1 MPDIVYSGGSILIK
15 GYDGNIPE
23 DLAVFDHRIA
33 CYRSLGVNYPRIL
46 SFFRDAG
53 IDAVDRVMDRK
64 HLNLNGRISLR
75 PYQLQALEEWKKYGM
90 RGTVVLPTAA
100 GKTHIGMAAI
110 QAVSERALILVPT
123 IDLLSQ
129 WKKRIQE
136 TFGVEPGQIGGG
148 EHDERDITVST
159 YDSAYLMAEKYGNR
173 FSLIIAD
180 EVHHLASEKLR
191 MIPLMYTA
199 PFRMGLTATYER
211 TDGLQKVLEQIMGG
225 KIFELG
231 YEEIDEYL
239 ADYTIARIPIELSD
253 EEYADYQRY
262 HEIFVSYL
270 RRHRMVMRGP
280 WDFEKFIRSSWTPEG
295 REALIAWRK
304 SREIA
309 FNSRGKMEMIR
320 TILSKHRGEKT
331 LIFAEDTETA
341 YTISKEFLIPAIT
354 YLTDKEEREKIP
366 AMFREGRITA
376 IATSRVLDEGVDFPD
391 ASVAIV
397 VSGSGSMRQFRQ
409 RLGRILRPSAGKKAV
424 MYELVTAETSEFG
437 VSRRR
442 RKGVPGRT
450 DGGT

>member
-1 MPDIVYSGGSILIK
+1 MPILSYSGGSILIK
-15 GYDGNIPE
+15 DFDGRIPE
-23 DLAVFDHRIA
+23 DLATYDNRIS
-33 CYRSLGVNYPRIL
+33 CYRSLGVNYPRIITFL
-46 SFFRDAG
+46 RESGVKFEDH
-53 IDAVDRVMDRK
+53 VMERK
-64 HLNLNGRISLR
+64 RIELNGKISLR
-75 PYQLQALEEWKKYGM
+75 PYQSQALEEWKKYGM
-90 RGTVVLPTAA
+90 RGTIVLPTAA

-110 QAVSERALILVPT
+110 QAISEKTLILVPT
-123 IDLLSQ
+123 IDLMIQ
-129 WKKRIQE
+129 WKRRVSE
-136 TFGVEPGQIGGG
+136 TFGLEPGQIGGG
-148 EHDERDITVST
+148 EHDERDITIST

-173 FSLIIAD
+173 FSLLIAD

-191 MIPLMYTA
+191 MIPQIYTA

-211 TDGLQKVLEQIMGG
+211 TDGLQNVLEQVMGG

-239 ADYTIARIPIELSD
+239 ADYTIARIPIELSED
-253 EEYADYQRY
+253 EYAEYQRY
-262 HEIFVSYL
+262 HDIFVSYL
-270 RRHRMVMRGP
+270 RKHRMTMRGP

-309 FNSRGKMEMIR
+309 FNSHGKMEMLR
-320 TILSKHRGEKT
+320 TLMSKHRGEKI
-331 LIFAEDTETA
+331 LVFAEDTETA

-354 YLTDKEEREKIP
+354 YLTDKDEREKIP
-366 AMFREGRITA
+366 AMFREGKITA

-409 RLGRILRPSAGKKAV
+409 RLGRILRPSDGKKAIL
-424 MYELVTAETSEFG
+424 YELVTAETSEYG

-442 RKGVPGRT
+442 RKGVPGRI